1 MRSHA
6 IELRHLR
13 YFIAVVEEGGLR
25 AAALRLHI
33 SQPPLTRNIRALEDM
48 LDTQLLVRHPH
59 GVEVT
64 AAGHE
69 FYVEACNIV
78 TLVERAARRV
88 ELIGRGHAG
97 RLDVGVFGSPVFDFI
112 PRVIGAFRHDNAHIE
127 VALHT
132 MTRSEQLK
140 ALRERRIDVGFNRFL
155 VDEPGVR
162 WRNVDRQTLF
172 VGVSDQHRLAG
183 AAELTLRQLI
193 DEDLIFYPRGPRP
206 GFMDHVLGVFA
217 RRGLVPQRITIVDDV
232 PTAIAMVASGLGV
245 TIIPS
250 SATNLRLPNVR
261 YIPFVQQD
269 RETVDSC
276 VIYRDEDPSA
286 LLQKFLDAVWDYADR
301 VAGESAQ
308 SRLHGHDEPG
318 SHPD

>member
-1 MRSHA
+1 MKTHA

-13 YFIAVVEEGGLR
+13 YYIATVEEGGMR

-33 SQPPLTRNIRALEDM
+33 SQPPLTRNIRHLEDV

-64 AAGHE
+64 VAGHE
-69 FYVEACNIV
+69 FYIEACNIV
-78 TLVERAARRV
+78 ALVERAARRV

-112 PRVIGAFRHDNAHIE
+112 PRVIGAFRRENPDIE

-132 MTRSEQLK
+132 MTRFEQLK

-155 VDEPGVR
+155 VDEPGLR
-162 WRNVDRQTLF
+162 WRNVDRQTLYT
-172 VGVSDQHRLAG
+172 GVSDQHRLADRT
-183 AAELTLRQLI
+183 ELTLGELLE
-193 DEDLIFYPRGPRP
+193 EDLIFYPRGPRP

-217 RRGLVPQRITIVDDV
+217 RRGLVPQKITMVDDV

-261 YIPFVQQD
+261 YIPFAKQD
-269 RETVDSC
+269 RETVDTC

-301 VAGESAQ
+301 VADDAGEAPPRALGDPRAHSA
-308 SRLHGHDEPG
+308 
-318 SHPD
+318 